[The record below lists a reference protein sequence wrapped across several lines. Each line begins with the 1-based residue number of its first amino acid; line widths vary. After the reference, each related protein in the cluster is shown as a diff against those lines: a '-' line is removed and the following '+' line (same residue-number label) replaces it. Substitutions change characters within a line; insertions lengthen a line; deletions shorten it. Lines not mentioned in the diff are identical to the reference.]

1 MKYTAVIMA
10 GGKGERFWPKS
21 RANLPKQFLSLTGD
35 GKTMIQLTVERLLN
49 VVAMEDIFVVTNKN
63 YRDIVQQQL
72 PLLPADNILCEPMA
86 KNTAPCAAY
95 AAAVIGAKYGDAVM
109 CIVPSDHIIK
119 NQHLFADNLKLA
131 ARIAE
136 KDNHLVTI
144 GITPTYAETG
154 YGYIKFKQDTGDEM
168 PGAYQVDCF
177 VEKPDI
183 DTARRY
189 LDEGTYLWN
198 SGMFV
203 WKVSSILQNMQTFL
217 PEIYDGA
224 EKIKQAFGTAS
235 YEQTVYDVFSA
246 CPSVSIDYGIMEKAE
261 NIYTIPGTFAW
272 DDVGSWLSLERIN
285 LVDGKGNFI
294 KGNVVEI
301 GTENSVFMSEH
312 RLIAAVGVQ
321 NLIVVETDDVTLV
334 CDKDNTQDVKKIVEK
349 LRAQGATQYL

>member
-136 KDNHLVTI
+136 KDNQLVTI

>member
-224 EKIKQAFGTAS
+224 EKIKQALGTAS

>member
-154 YGYIKFKQDTGDEM
+154 YGYIKFKQDTGGEM

>member
-1 MKYTAVIMA
+1 MKRTAVIMA

-21 RANLPKQFLSLTGD
+21 RTNMPKQFLSLTGD
-35 GKTMIQLTVERLLN
+35 GKTMLQLTVERLLR
-49 VVAMEDIFVVTNKN
+49 VVDMDDIFVVTNKI
-63 YRDIVQQQL
+63 YREIVLEQL
-72 PLLPADNILCEPMA
+72 PLLPAGNILCEPMA

-95 AAAVIGAKYGDAVM
+95 AAAVIGAKYEDAVM

-119 NQHLFADNLKLA
+119 NQHLFADNLKFA

-136 KDNHLVTI
+136 QGENLVTL
-144 GITPTYAETG
+144 GITPMYAETG
-154 YGYIKFKQDTGDEM
+154 YGYIKFKQDSGMDM

-177 VEKPDI
+177 VEKPDL

-189 LDEGTYLWN
+189 LEDGTYLWN

-203 WKVSSILQNMQTFL
+203 WKVSTILQNIKTFL
-217 PEIYDGA
+217 PDLYDGA
-224 EKIKQAFGTAS
+224 MKMKQAFGTDA

-246 CPSVSIDYGIMEKAE
+246 CSGVSIDYGIMEKAK

-285 LVDGKGNFI
+285 PVDGKGNFS

-301 GTENSVFMSEH
+301 GTENSIFFSEH

-349 LRAQGATQYL
+349 LRAQGAIQYL